1 MEKNYL
7 TGLFGLILLFF
18 SLNMNAQSQTIKSMD
33 QQKAVLQLQTQLKSK
48 QISLEKEKLKN
59 AQILQRTNNLNN
71 KSNDSDV
78 TLNSATPGSSVDQ
91 AKDAVRALKRTESAN
106 KDLDKSNKKIESL
119 ENDIQRIQT
128 KLQKMNYTVDIT
140 TNN

>member
-18 SLNMNAQSQTIKSMD
+18 SLNMNAQSLKSMD
-33 QQKAVLQLQTQLKSK
+33 QQKAVLELQTQLKTK

-71 KSNDSDV
+71 KSNDTDV
-78 TLNSATPGSSVDQ
+78 TLNSATPNSSVDQ

-106 KDLDKSNKKIESL
+106 RDLDKSNKKIQSL
-119 ENDIQRIQT
+119 ENDIQRIQA
-128 KLQKMNYTVDIT
+128 KLQKM
-140 TNN
+140 

>member
-7 TGLFGLILLFF
+7 TVLFGLILLFF
-18 SLNMNAQSQTIKSMD
+18 SLNMNAQSLKSMD
-33 QQKAVLQLQTQLKSK
+33 QQKAVLELQTQLKTK

-71 KSNDSDV
+71 KSNDTDV
-78 TLNSATPGSSVDQ
+78 TLNSATPNSSVDQ

-106 KDLDKSNKKIESL
+106 RDLDKSNKKIQSL
-119 ENDIQRIQT
+119 ENDIQRIQA

>member
-18 SLNMNAQSQTIKSMD
+18 SLNMNAQSLKSMD
-33 QQKAVLQLQTQLKSK
+33 QQKAVLELQTQLKTK

-71 KSNDSDV
+71 KSNDTDV
-78 TLNSATPGSSVDQ
+78 TLNSATPNSSVDQ

-106 KDLDKSNKKIESL
+106 RDLDKSNKKIQSL
-119 ENDIQRIQT
+119 ENDIQRIQA

>member
-18 SLNMNAQSQTIKSMD
+18 SLNMNAQSLKSMD
-33 QQKAVLQLQTQLKSK
+33 QQKAVLELQTQLKTK

-59 AQILQRTNNLNN
+59 AQILQRTNDLNN
-71 KSNDSDV
+71 KSNDTDV
-78 TLNSATPGSSVDQ
+78 TLNSATPNSSVDQ

-106 KDLDKSNKKIESL
+106 RDLDKSNKKIQSL
-119 ENDIQRIQT
+119 ENDIQRIQA